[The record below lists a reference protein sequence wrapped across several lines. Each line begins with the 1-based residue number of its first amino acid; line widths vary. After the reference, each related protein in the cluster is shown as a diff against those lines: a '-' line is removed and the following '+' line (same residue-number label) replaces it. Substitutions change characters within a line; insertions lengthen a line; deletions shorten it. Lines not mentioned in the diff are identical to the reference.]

1 ACLPGTKRQI
11 LITRSLAAR
20 HVAWRANPL
29 LDTAEHDGK
38 RVRIGFGC
46 VPEMAQR
53 AVPIAAH
60 C

>member
-1 ACLPGTKRQI
+1 
-11 LITRSLAAR
+11 
-20 HVAWRANPL
+20 L

-38 RVRIGFGC
+38 RVRIEFGW